1 MTSDNVEWLAG
12 SEQADGTPVQAPSRM
27 EEVAALTTEIA
38 QLRVE
43 LNGVVSLVVGAIQ
56 KTPLGLFD
64 AVSGVRVLVAELA
77 AARALLREAVTAM
90 LAHDDACRW
99 STERPFMPP
108 DWYERA
114 RAAGGET

>member
-77 AARALLREAVTAM
+77 AARALLREACVY
-90 LAHDDACRW
+90 LQDAAYSDVIVGRW
-99 STERPFMPP
+99 V
-108 DWYERA
+108 DKA